1 MKKNRFIKIACA
13 MLSMCLITTCAI
25 GTTLAKYTTG
35 SSAADTARVARWGV
49 EVSASGTMFG
59 TAYQDTI
66 IEDGNDAA
74 TVQSNH
80 NASFAANVV
89 APGTKNDTGIQISVK
104 GNPEVEYKI
113 QAKQEKAPQ
122 DIFLKQGSYGVMVA
136 APGVNAA
143 TNFAGEKIYYLDN
156 GTYKTADLAYYLANP
171 TAAYYKLTDEA
182 TVADEFYYPIKWTAS
197 VSVNDNF
204 YNQDP
209 AFNTL
214 GEALNALVNG
224 INNYDNDPAT
234 VDYAQFDP
242 NTSINLVYRLTWAW
256 AFENQNDG
264 ADTILGN
271 LMANTQGYSVKVVKL
286 STNGYVAVESTDYSL
301 DVGCGFSIT
310 ATQVD

>member
-1 MKKNRFIKIACA
+1 M
-13 MLSMCLITTCAI
+13 
-25 GTTLAKYTTG
+25 
-35 SSAADTARVARWGV
+35 
-49 EVSASGTMFG
+49 
-59 TAYQDTI
+59 
-66 IEDGNDAA
+66 
-74 TVQSNH
+74 
-80 NASFAANVV
+80 
-89 APGTKNDTGIQISVK
+89 
-104 GNPEVEYKI
+104 
-113 QAKQEKAPQ
+113 
-122 DIFLKQGSYGVMVA
+122 KQGSYGVMVA